1 MGKCYSKNNMK
12 TAIISPRS
20 SLNNVFD
27 IEKINGKE
35 VTLSKYKLIHSR
47 GETKT
52 KKVNIIID
60 VNKKNSSIKC
70 NNYIRTRDVLEIAQ
84 EVSDLLCVICLE
96 NYKDMII
103 VPCGHQCICSK
114 CSYNLL
120 YFSETEYKC
129 PICRKRIDTVI
140 KVFF

>member
-1 MGKCYSKNNMK
+1 MGKCYSKTNMR
-12 TAIISPRS
+12 TAIVSPRS

-35 VTLSKYKLIHSR
+35 VTLSKYKLSHNG

-52 KKVNIIID
+52 KRVNIIID
-60 VNKKNSSIKC
+60 VNKKNSSITY
-70 NNYIRTRDVLEIAQ
+70 NNYITNNNISTILDQTSNI
-84 EVSDLLCVICLE
+84 LCVICLE
-96 NYKDMII
+96 NYKDMVI